1 MADDELRMRAR
12 LIDEVSGPLGQI
24 AKNLGLIGKNVDTR
38 HAHGQLSAIQNAAAG
53 VGKEIKNVTV
63 PALAALGITTG
74 GVVLSLVGVSRALR
88 DFSNQM
94 AQMRFGA
101 RELGLTVQQLEAF
114 KSAADKVA
122 MSPGVIEQ
130 ALKSAN
136 QHIYEFRNNFGSLR
150 DELRNLGAGSVVDA
164 VKRARTDLDAY
175 RALFKGMEEIQR
187 LHGPAAARYYAE
199 QVFGSAEAARLAW
212 EKFNDELKAT
222 PEYTKKQLDDIEA
235 FRKATLDLSTSLDHL
250 KGSLLAAMAPGATK
264 AVENLQKL
272 IDSNPEG
279 IKALA
284 KGMEDLGDAL
294 ANIDPKLI
302 DDIAGGL
309 GKFMSAMGETLSQ
322 DAKDLKAIIEGLQW
336 IWNHL
341 PGAGAPAVTPPQ
353 AKENL
358 AKPFD
363 KFFGRD
369 AQTDEQKK
377 TTDELKKLNQNLE
390 KMLPGGGWS
399 PVGFQGGGF
408 GGGAV
413 IPAAYSPGGGGPFG
427 GGPFGGRGG
436 GGGGFRSGGGY
447 TLLDRGGGD
456 GTVPRSFPNP
466 LGGRTPSNPLGGTG
480 NSNPLTGPQ
489 SDAIGG
495 PRPMESRG
503 GAAGITAPAGTPI
516 QRSGMAT
523 VTSASGRK
531 FQVDARFAQNF
542 QGFINDYEKAGGVI
556 GPESGTLGHRPHN
569 ASGHPIGAAI
579 DINQVGYG
587 IRGRGGKTLD
597 YDTEDELAKKW
608 GLVSGHNWRRKDT
621 GHFGIESVK
630 AARDA
635 LVRNGVAPE
644 TAEKLA
650 PAVAAEGKT
659 VKGSWFGSSPG
670 WNDPSEPAGRKT
682 ASGQSNTVP
691 GIALPSREGLGKMF
705 EVTTPDGR
713 KFMLPQTD
721 IGPHPR
727 TGRGIDI
734 TSAAATQMGYT
745 AKNFPTDAQFS
756 YRRIDD
762 SLGGK
767 VEPKGNVNI
776 KLWTEGSGVKYDAAA
791 DGFFQTTNIQR
802 YKQMDRSAIDS
813 GSNGGGDS

>member
-1 MADDELRMRAR
+1 MADDELRMRAK

-38 HAHGQLSAIQNAAAG
+38 HAHSQLSAIQNAAAG
-53 VGKEIKNVTV
+53 VGKEIKTVTV
-63 PALAALGITTG
+63 PALAALGFTTG
-74 GVVLSLVGVSRALR
+74 GVVLSLMGVSRALR

-175 RALFKGMEEIQR
+175 RALFKGMEKFQR

-222 PEYTKKQLDDIEA
+222 PQYTQKQLDDIEA

-264 AVENLQKL
+264 AIENLQKL

-284 KGMEDLGDAL
+284 KGMEDLGNAL

-309 GKFMSAMGETLSQ
+309 GTFASTIGKIFEQ
-322 DAKDLKAIIEGLQW
+322 DAKDLKAIIDGIRYLK
-336 IWNHL
+336 NLL
-341 PGAGAPAVTPPQ
+341 PGSAADTR
-353 AKENL
+353 ERL
-358 AKPFD
+358 AAPFD
-363 KFFGRD
+363 KFRTPDPQKRLND
-369 AQTDEQKK
+369 AFED
-377 TTDELKKLNQNLE
+377 LE
-390 KMLPGGGWS
+390 KQTEKLKGQFEKMSFTVGSGPGGGGVVAAAYR
-399 PVGFQGGGF
+399 PGGGGGIEGF
-408 GGGAV
+408 GGGGMGRGF
-413 IPAAYSPGGGGPFG
+413 GGGGYSVIPEG
-427 GGPFGGRGG
+427 GG
-436 GGGGFRSGGGY
+436 
-447 TLLDRGGGD
+447 
-456 GTVPRSFPNP
+456 GTVPRSFN
-466 LGGRTPSNPLGGTG
+466 NPLGGTSQS
-480 NSNPLTGPQ
+480 NANPLTGPQ

-495 PRPMESRG
+495 RRPMESG
-503 GAAGITAPAGTPI
+503 GGVAGITAPAGTPI

-523 VTSASGRK
+523 VTTSSGRK

-542 QGFINDYEKAGGVI
+542 QGFLNDYEKAGGVI

-579 DINQVGYG
+579 DINQIGYG
-587 IRGRGGKTLD
+587 IRGRGGATLP
-597 YDTEDELAKKW
+597 YETEDELAKKW
-608 GLVSGHNWRRKDT
+608 GLVSGHNWHRKDT

-659 VKGSWFGSSPG
+659 VKGSWFGSGPG
-670 WNDPSEPAGRKT
+670 WSDPSEPAGRKT
-682 ASGQSNTVP
+682 ASGRSNTVP

-721 IGPHPR
+721 IGPAAR

-745 AKNFPTDAQFS
+745 AKTFPTDAQFS

-767 VEPKGNVNI
+767 IEPKGNVNI
-776 KLWTEGSGVKYDAAA
+776 KLWTEGSGVKYDANS
-791 DGFFQTTNIQR
+791 DGFFQSTSVQR

-813 GSNGGGDS
+813 GGGD

>member
-24 AKNLGLIGKNVDTR
+24 AKHLGLIGKNVDTR
-38 HAHGQLSAIQNAAAG
+38 HAHAQLSSIQNAAAG

-63 PALAALGITTG
+63 PALAALGFTTG
-74 GVVLSLVGVSRALR
+74 GLVLSLVGVSRALR

-122 MSPGVIEQ
+122 MAPGAIEQ
-130 ALKSAN
+130 GLKAAN

-199 QVFGSAEAARLAW
+199 QVFGSAEMARLAW

-222 PEYTKKQLDDIEA
+222 PQYTQKQLDDLEA

-279 IKALA
+279 IQRLA
-284 KGMEDLGDAL
+284 KGMEDLANAL
-294 ANIDPKLI
+294 ANVDPKLI

-309 GKFMSAMGETLSQ
+309 GTFASTVGKIFEQ
-322 DAKDLKAIIEGLQW
+322 DAKDLKSIIDGIKYLK
-336 IWNHL
+336 NLL
-341 PGAGAPAVTPPQ
+341 PGSWAE
-353 AKENL
+353 AKERLTGPVQVDPQKRLND
-358 AKPFD
+358 AFD
-363 KFFGRD
+363 DLQK
-369 AQTDEQKK
+369 QTEK
-377 TTDELKKLNQNLE
+377 LKGQFE
-390 KMLPGGGWS
+390 KMS
-399 PVGFQGGGF
+399 FTM
-408 GGGAV
+408 GGGA
-413 IPAAYSPGGGGPFG
+413 
-427 GGPFGGRGG
+427 GG
-436 GGGGFRSGGGY
+436 GGGGVIAAAYHPGGGGGGMGRGFGGGGY
-447 TLLDRGGGD
+447 SVIPEGGG
-456 GTVPRSFPNP
+456 
-466 LGGRTPSNPLGGTG
+466 TPSNPLGGTSRS
-480 NSNPLTGPQ
+480 NANPLTGPQ

-495 PRPMESRG
+495 RRPMESGG

-516 QRSGMAT
+516 QRGGMAT
-523 VTSASGRK
+523 VTTSGGRK

-579 DINQVGYG
+579 DINQIGYG
-587 IRGRGGKTLD
+587 VRGRGGRTLP
-597 YDTEDELAKKW
+597 YGVEDEIAKKW
-608 GLVSGHNWRRKDT
+608 GLVSGHNWRRADT

-644 TAEKLA
+644 VADKMA
-650 PAVAAEGKT
+650 PAVAADART

-670 WNDPSEPAGRKT
+670 WSDPSEPAGRKT
-682 ASGQSNTVP
+682 AAGVSNTLP

-721 IGPHPR
+721 IGPAAR

-745 AKNFPTDAQFS
+745 AKTFPTDAPFS
-756 YRRIDD
+756 YRRIDEN
-762 SLGGK
+762 LGGK
-767 VEPKGNVNI
+767 VEPKGSVNI
-776 KLWTEGSGVKYDAAA
+776 KLWTEGSGVKYDANS
-791 DGFFQTTNIQR
+791 DGFFQSTSVQR
-802 YKQMDRSAIDS
+802 YKQMDRAAVES
-813 GSNGGGDS
+813 GGNGGS

>member
-38 HAHGQLSAIQNAAAG
+38 HAHRELSAIQNAAAG
-53 VGKEIKNVTV
+53 VGKEIKNVAV

-212 EKFNDELKAT
+212 QKFNDELKLT
-222 PEYTKKQLDDIEA
+222 PEYTQKQLDDLEA

-279 IKALA
+279 IKTLA
-284 KGMEDLGDAL
+284 KGMEDIGNAL

-309 GKFMSAMGETLSQ
+309 GTFASTIGKIFEQ
-322 DAKDLKAIIEGLQW
+322 DAKDLKSIIDGIKYLKSL
-336 IWNHL
+336 L
-341 PGAGAPAVTPPQ
+341 PGSWAE
-353 AKENL
+353 AKERLTGPVQVEPQKRLND
-358 AKPFD
+358 AFD
-363 KFFGRD
+363 DLQK
-369 AQTDEQKK
+369 QTEK
-377 TTDELKKLNQNLE
+377 LKGQFE
-390 KMLPGGGWS
+390 KMSFTMGSDSGGG
-399 PVGFQGGGF
+399 

-413 IPAAYSPGGGGPFG
+413 VAAAYHPGGGGGPFG
-427 GGPFGGRGG
+427 GGGGMGRGFGG
-436 GGGGFRSGGGY
+436 GGYSVIPDGGG
-447 TLLDRGGGD
+447 
-456 GTVPRSFPNP
+456 GTAPRSFNNP
-466 LGGRTPSNPLGGTG
+466 LDGTSQSNA
-480 NSNPLTGPQ
+480 NPLTGPQ

-495 PRPMESRG
+495 RRPMESG
-503 GAAGITAPAGTPI
+503 GGSAGITAPAGTPI

-523 VTSASGRK
+523 VTAANGRK

-579 DINQVGYG
+579 DINQIGYG
-587 IRGRGGKTLD
+587 IRGRGGTTLPFE
-597 YDTEDELAKKW
+597 TEDELAKRW

-670 WNDPSEPAGRKT
+670 WSDPSEPAGRKT

-721 IGPHPR
+721 IGPAAR

-776 KLWTEGSGVKYDAAA
+776 KLWTEGSGVKYDANS
-791 DGFFQTTNIQR
+791 DGFFQSTSVQR

-813 GSNGGGDS
+813 GGNGGGD

>member
-1 MADDELRMRAR
+1 MADDELRMRAK

-38 HAHGQLSAIQNAAAG
+38 HAHSQLSAIQNAAAG
-53 VGKEIKNVTV
+53 VGKEIKTVTV
-63 PALAALGITTG
+63 PALAALGFTTG
-74 GVVLSLVGVSRALR
+74 GVVLSLMGVSRALR

-302 DDIAGGL
+302 DDIAGGI

-322 DAKDLKAIIEGLQW
+322 DAKDLKAIIDGLQW

-341 PGAGAPAVTPPQ
+341 PGAGPPAVTPPQ

-369 AQTDEQKK
+369 PQTEEQKK
-377 TTDELKKLNQNLE
+377 TTDELKKLNENLQ

-399 PVGFQGGGF
+399 PVNFEGGGGF
-408 GGGAV
+408 GGAV
-413 IPAAYSPGGGGPFG
+413 IPAAYRPGGGGQFG
-427 GGPFGGRGG
+427 GG

-447 TLLDRGGGD
+447 KLLDQDGSGT

-466 LGGRTPSNPLGGTG
+466 LGGGTPSNPLGGSSG
-480 NSNPLTGPQ
+480 SNPLTGPQ

-495 PRPMESRG
+495 RRPMESG
-503 GAAGITAPAGTPI
+503 GGVAGITAPAGTPI
-516 QRSGMAT
+516 QRGGMAT
-523 VTSASGRK
+523 VTTAAGRK

-542 QGFINDYEKAGGVI
+542 RGFINDYEKAGGVI
-556 GPESGTLGHRPHN
+556 GPESGTLGERPHN

-587 IRGRGGKTLD
+587 IRGRGGRTLD
-597 YDTEDELAKKW
+597 YDTEDALAAKW
-608 GLVSGHNWRRKDT
+608 GLVSGHKWHRKDT
-621 GHFGIESVK
+621 GHFGVESVK
-630 AARDA
+630 AAREA

-659 VKGSWFGSSPG
+659 VKGSWFGSSPR
-670 WNDPSEPAGRKT
+670 WSDPSEPAGRKT

-691 GIALPSREGLGKMF
+691 GIALPTREGLGKMY

-713 KFMLPQTD
+713 KFTLPQTD
-721 IGPHPR
+721 IGPAAR

-745 AKNFPTDAQFS
+745 AKNFPTDAKFT
-756 YRRIDD
+756 YRRIDEN
-762 SLGGK
+762 LAGK
-767 VEPKGNVNI
+767 TEPKGSVNI
-776 KLWTEGSGVKYDAAA
+776 KLWTQGSGVKYDAAA
-791 DGFFQTTNIQR
+791 DGFFQQTSVQR
-802 YKQMDRSAIDS
+802 YKQMDRAAIDS
-813 GSNGGGDS
+813 GGKSGDN

>member
-1 MADDELRMRAR
+1 MADDELRMRAK

-24 AKNLGLIGKNVDTR
+24 AKHLGLIGKNVDTR
-38 HAHGQLSAIQNAAAG
+38 HAHQQLSAIQNAAAG
-53 VGKEIKNVTV
+53 VGKEIKNVTI
-63 PALAALGITTG
+63 PAMAALGFTTG
-74 GVVLSLVGVSRALR
+74 GLVLSLVGVSRALR
-88 DFSNQM
+88 DFSQQM

-122 MSPGVIEQ
+122 MAPGAIES

-136 QHIYEFRNNFGSLR
+136 QHIYEFKNNFGSLR

-187 LHGPAAARYYAE
+187 QHGPAAARYYAE
-199 QVFGSAEAARLAW
+199 QVFGSAEMARLAW
-212 EKFNDELKAT
+212 QKFNDELKAT
-222 PEYTKKQLDDIEA
+222 PQYTQKQLDDLEA
-235 FRKATLDLSTSLDHL
+235 FRVATSDLSTSLDHL

-279 IKALA
+279 IKTLA
-284 KGMEDLGDAL
+284 KGMEDLGNAL

-309 GKFMSAMGETLSQ
+309 GTFASTIGKIFEQ
-322 DAKDLKAIIEGLQW
+322 DAKDLKSIIDGIKYLKSL
-336 IWNHL
+336 L
-341 PGAGAPAVTPPQ
+341 PGSWAE
-353 AKENL
+353 AKERLTGPVQSDPQKRLND
-358 AKPFD
+358 AFD
-363 KFFGRD
+363 DLQK
-369 AQTDEQKK
+369 QTEK
-377 TTDELKKLNQNLE
+377 LKGQFE
-390 KMLPGGGWS
+390 KMSFTMDGAGGG
-399 PVGFQGGGF
+399 

-413 IPAAYSPGGGGPFG
+413 IAAAYHP
-427 GGPFGGRGG
+427 GG
-436 GGGGFRSGGGY
+436 GGGGGGMRGFGGGGY
-447 TLLDRGGGD
+447 SLLDQSVGGG
-456 GTVPRSFPNP
+456 GGGGLVPRTFS
-466 LGGRTPSNPLGGTG
+466 GGSASNPLGATSQS
-480 NSNPLTGPQ
+480 NANPLTGPQ
-489 SDAIGG
+489 ADAIGG
-495 PRPMESRG
+495 RRPMESG
-503 GAAGITAPAGTPI
+503 GGVAGITAPAGTPI
-516 QRSGMAT
+516 QRGGMAT
-523 VTSASGRK
+523 VTTSGGRK

-587 IRGRGGKTLD
+587 IRGRGGSTLP
-597 YDTEDELAKKW
+597 YDVEDELAKKW
-608 GLVSGHNWRRKDT
+608 GLVSGHNWHRKDT

-644 TAEKLA
+644 VAERMA
-650 PAVAAEGKT
+650 PAVAADART
-659 VKGSWFGSSPG
+659 VKGSWFGSGPG
-670 WNDPSEPAGRKT
+670 WNDPSEPTWRKT
-682 ASGQSNTVP
+682 ASGKPLSVP
-691 GIALPSREGLGKMF
+691 GIALPSREGLGKMY

-721 IGPHPR
+721 IGPAAR

-734 TSAAATQMGYT
+734 NSAAATQMGYT
-745 AKNFPTDAQFS
+745 SKDFPTDAPFS
-756 YRRIDD
+756 YRRIDEN
-762 SLGGK
+762 LGGK
-767 VEPKGNVNI
+767 VEPKGSVNI
-776 KLWTEGSGVKYDAAA
+776 KLWTEGSGVKYDANS
-791 DGFFQTTNIQR
+791 DGFFQSTSVQR

-813 GSNGGGDS
+813 GGSSGGG

>member
-24 AKNLGLIGKNVDTR
+24 AKHLGLIGKNVDTR

-63 PALAALGITTG
+63 PALAALGFTTG
-74 GVVLSLVGVSRALR
+74 GLVLSLVGVSRALR

-101 RELGLTVQQLEAF
+101 SELGLTVQQLEAF
-114 KSAADKVA
+114 KSAADKAA
-122 MSPGVIEQ
+122 MAPGAIEQ
-130 ALKSAN
+130 GLKAAN
-136 QHIYEFRNNFGSLR
+136 QHIYEFKNNFGSLR

-199 QVFGSAEAARLAW
+199 QVFGSAEMARLAW
-212 EKFNDELKAT
+212 QKFNDELKAT
-222 PEYTKKQLDDIEA
+222 PEYTQKQLDDLEPI
-235 FRKATLDLSTSLDHL
+235 RKATIDLSTSLDHL

-279 IKALA
+279 IKTLA
-284 KGMEDLGDAL
+284 KGMEDIGNAL

-309 GKFMSAMGETLSQ
+309 GTFASTIGKIFEQ
-322 DAKDLKAIIEGLQW
+322 DAKDLKAIIDGIKYLKSL
-336 IWNHL
+336 L
-341 PGAGAPAVTPPQ
+341 PGSWAE
-353 AKENL
+353 AKERLTGPVQVDPQKRLND
-358 AKPFD
+358 AFD
-363 KFFGRD
+363 DLQK
-369 AQTDEQKK
+369 QTEK
-377 TTDELKKLNQNLE
+377 LKGQFE
-390 KMLPGGGWS
+390 KMSFTMGS
-399 PVGFQGGGF
+399 
-408 GGGAV
+408 
-413 IPAAYSPGGGGPFG
+413 AA
-427 GGPFGGRGG
+427 GG
-436 GGGGFRSGGGY
+436 GGGGGIVNAAYVPGGGGGGGMGRVFGGGY
-447 TLLDRGGGD
+447 SLLDQSAGPGGGGAPGG
-456 GTVPRSFPNP
+456 GTVPRTF
-466 LGGRTPSNPLGGTG
+466 SNPLGGA
-480 NSNPLTGPQ
+480 SESSANPLTGP
-489 SDAIGG
+489 SGAIGG
-495 PRPMESRG
+495 WRPMESG
-503 GAAGITAPAGTPI
+503 GGSAGITAPAGTPI
-516 QRSGMAT
+516 QRGGMAT
-523 VTSASGRK
+523 VTTSGGRK

-579 DINQVGYG
+579 DINQIGYG
-587 IRGRGGKTLD
+587 IRGRGGSTLP
-597 YDTEDELAKKW
+597 YGVEDELAKKW
-608 GLVSGHNWRRKDT
+608 GLVSGHNWRRQDT

-644 TAEKLA
+644 VAEKMA
-650 PAVAAEGKT
+650 PAIAAEGKT
-659 VKGSWFGSSPG
+659 VKGSWFGSGPG
-670 WNDPSEPAGRKT
+670 WNDPSEPVGRKT
-682 ASGQSNTVP
+682 ASGMSNAVP
-691 GIALPSREGLGKMF
+691 GIALPSREGLGKMY

-713 KFMLPQTD
+713 KFGLPQTD

-734 TSAAATQMGYT
+734 TSSAATQMGYT
-745 AKNFPTDAQFS
+745 SKNFPTDAQFS
-756 YRRIDD
+756 YRRIDEN
-762 SLGGK
+762 LGGDK

-776 KLWTEGSGVKYDAAA
+776 KLWTEGSGVKYDANS
-791 DGFFQTTNIQR
+791 DGFFQSTSVQR

-813 GSNGGGDS
+813 GGDKGAF

>member
-1 MADDELRMRAR
+1 MRAR

-24 AKNLGLIGKNVDTR
+24 AKNLGLVGKNVDTR
-38 HAHGQLSAIQNAAAG
+38 HAHRELSAIQNAAAG
-53 VGKEIKNVTV
+53 VGKEIKNVAV
-63 PALAALGITTG
+63 PALAALGVTTG
-74 GVVLSLVGVSRALR
+74 GVVLSLMGVSRALR

-136 QHIYEFRNNFGSLR
+136 QHIYEFKNNFGSLR

-164 VKRARTDLDAY
+164 VKRAHTDLDAY

-222 PEYTKKQLDDIEA
+222 PQYTKKQLDDIEA

-279 IKALA
+279 IKTLA
-284 KGMEDLGDAL
+284 KGMEDIGNAL

-309 GKFMSAMGETLSQ
+309 GTFASTIGKIFEQ
-322 DAKDLKAIIEGLQW
+322 DAKDLKAIIDGIKYLKSL
-336 IWNHL
+336 L
-341 PGAGAPAVTPPQ
+341 PGSWAEAKERLTGPVTPEPQ
-353 AKENL
+353 KRLNDA
-358 AKPFD
+358 FD
-363 KFFGRD
+363 DLQK
-369 AQTDEQKK
+369 QTEK
-377 TTDELKKLNQNLE
+377 LKGQFE
-390 KMLPGGGWS
+390 KMSFTMGSAAGGGGGVVTAAYHPGDGGS
-399 PVGFQGGGF
+399 PFGGGF
-408 GGGAV
+408 GRGA
-413 IPAAYSPGGGGPFG
+413 SRGFGGGGYSVIPDDG
-427 GGPFGGRGG
+427 GGA
-436 GGGGFRSGGGY
+436 
-447 TLLDRGGGD
+447 
-456 GTVPRSFPNP
+456 VPRSFPNP
-466 LGGRTPSNPLGGTG
+466 LAGRTPSNPLGGTG
-480 NSNPLTGPQ
+480 NGNPLTGPQ
-489 SDAIGG
+489 SDAVGG
-495 PRPMESRG
+495 PRPMESG
-503 GAAGITAPAGTPI
+503 GGSAGITAPAGTPI
-516 QRSGMAT
+516 QRGGMAT
-523 VTSASGRK
+523 VTSSGGRK

-579 DINQVGYG
+579 DINQIGYG
-587 IRGRGGKTLD
+587 IRGRGGRTLD

-644 TAEKLA
+644 TADKLA

-659 VKGSWFGSSPG
+659 VKGSWFGSTPG

-682 ASGQSNTVP
+682 ASGQSNTLP

-713 KFMLPQTD
+713 KFTLPQTD

-745 AKNFPTDAQFS
+745 SKNFPTDGHFS
-756 YRRIDD
+756 YRRIDEN
-762 SLGGK
+762 LAGGK
-767 VEPKGNVNI
+767 VEPKGSVDVKI
-776 KLWTEGSGVKYDAAA
+776 WTQGSGVKYDAAA
-791 DGFFQTTNIQR
+791 NGFFQTTSIQR
-802 YKQMDRSAIDS
+802 YKQMDRASIDS
-813 GSNGGGDS
+813 GSSGGDN

>member
-24 AKNLGLIGKNVDTR
+24 AKHLGLIGKNVDTR
-38 HAHGQLSAIQNAAAG
+38 HAHRELSAIQNAAAG

-63 PALAALGITTG
+63 PALAALGFTTG
-74 GVVLSLVGVSRALR
+74 GLVLSLVGVSRALR

-122 MSPGVIEQ
+122 MAPGAIEQ
-130 ALKSAN
+130 GLKAAN

-199 QVFGSAEAARLAW
+199 QVFGSAEMARLAW
-212 EKFNDELKAT
+212 RKFNDELKAT
-222 PEYTKKQLDDIEA
+222 PEYTQKQLDDLEA
-235 FRKATLDLSTSLDHL
+235 FRKATVDLSTSLDHL

-279 IKALA
+279 IKTLA
-284 KGMEDLGDAL
+284 KGMEDIGNAL

-309 GKFMSAMGETLSQ
+309 GTFASTIGKIFEQ
-322 DAKDLKAIIEGLQW
+322 DAKDLKAIIDGIKYLKSL
-336 IWNHL
+336 L
-341 PGAGAPAVTPPQ
+341 PGSWAE
-353 AKENL
+353 AKERLTGPVQVEPQKRLND
-358 AKPFD
+358 AFD
-363 KFFGRD
+363 DLQK
-369 AQTDEQKK
+369 QTEK
-377 TTDELKKLNQNLE
+377 LKGQFE
-390 KMLPGGGWS
+390 KMSFTMGAAPGGG
-399 PVGFQGGGF
+399 GGG
-408 GGGAV
+408 GGVVA
-413 IPAAYSPGGGGPFG
+413 AAYHPGGSGGPFG
-427 GGPFGGRGG
+427 GGGGGMGRPFGGGGYSVIPEGG
-436 GGGGFRSGGGY
+436 GG
-447 TLLDRGGGD
+447 T
-456 GTVPRSFPNP
+456 TPRSFNNP
-466 LGGRTPSNPLGGTG
+466 LGG
-480 NSNPLTGPQ
+480 NSQSSANPLTGPQ

-495 PRPMESRG
+495 RRSMESG
-503 GAAGITAPAGTPI
+503 GGSAGITAPAGTPI

-523 VTSASGRK
+523 VTTSGGRK
-531 FQVDARFAQNF
+531 YQVDARFAQNF

-587 IRGRGGKTLD
+587 IRGRGGSTLPFE
-597 YDTEDELAKKW
+597 TEDELAKKW

-670 WNDPSEPAGRKT
+670 WSDPSEPAGRKT

-691 GIALPSREGLGKMF
+691 GIALPSREGLGKMY

-721 IGPHPR
+721 IGPAAR

-767 VEPKGNVNI
+767 IEPKGNVNI
-776 KLWTEGSGVKYDAAA
+776 KLWTEGSGVKYDANS
-791 DGFFQTTNIQR
+791 DGFFQSTSVQR

-813 GSNGGGDS
+813 GGNGGSS